1 MAVRIYLHQYSRQA
15 PGRLHQ
21 ELLDTQTPYAAFSRF
36 FALSYAQSV
45 MPVMI

>member
-1 MAVRIYLHQYSRQA
+1 MYVHQCSRQT
-15 PGRLHQ
+15 PGKLHQ

-45 MPVMI
+45 MPVMT